1 MTIDFKSDLIEI
13 VKEQLDFNLENT
25 IIDFVDFTSYA
36 FFVILKSEDKYC
48 FVNLNPNC
56 LKFKRVYLSSNPL
69 ITGKFVVRRFD
80 EFFYHSMVDYKIV
93 EAHPDCV
100 VIKNIN
106 PEYLIT
112 KSEIQIENMNEIPIF
127 LTTIELLKSNLTYE
141 EIENFL
147 LKN

>member
-1 MTIDFKSDLIEI
+1 
-13 VKEQLDFNLENT
+13 
-25 IIDFVDFTSYA
+25 
-36 FFVILKSEDKYC
+36 
-48 FVNLNPNC
+48 
-56 LKFKRVYLSSNPL
+56 
-69 ITGKFVVRRFD
+69 
-80 EFFYHSMVDYKIV
+80 MVDYKIV

-127 LTTIELLKSNLTYE
+127 LTTIELLKSNLSYE